1 MNTMADKVTYSA
13 TRAWTEHDMVFIELT
28 DGRQIGFPAHR
39 FKLLADAT
47 DEQLA
52 EVTLRASGSAL
63 RWENLDED
71 LTVRGIVEGRFQLP
85 LREYA

>member
-1 MNTMADKVTYSA
+1 MTNSISA
-13 TRAWTEHDMVFIELT
+13 TRTWTDHDMVFIELT

-52 EVTLRASGSAL
+52 EVTLRASGAAL